1 MKTRLIGVTGYAQH
15 GKDTVGRVAVATQ
28 KFHRYAFAD
37 QLKLLALET
46 DPIIDMQYREPPA
59 NEVYD
64 MRLSKIVD
72 TVGWEAAKGFPE
84 VRRILQELGTGARN
98 VIGKDVWVDALAHR
112 LVVEGRMTESGRMLD
127 GVVVTDVRF
136 PNEAKWIHD
145 HDGVVVLVLRPDF
158 DNGVGTTHVSE
169 SHIMELP
176 VDHVFLNDHDLADFE
191 YKVWRAIDQ
200 GTLTRV

>member
-37 QLKLLALET
+37 QLKALALEA
-46 DPIIDMQYREPPA
+46 DPIIPVNGWGEME
-59 NEVYD
+59 
-64 MRLSKIVD
+64 RLSRV
-72 TVGWEAAKGFPE
+72 VEVEGWEVAKTYPE
-84 VRRILQELGTGARN
+84 VRRFLQDLGTGVRN
-98 VIGKDVWVDALAHR
+98 IIGEDAWVKALENIIVKD
-112 LVVEGRMTESGRMLD
+112 GRMSESGRMLD
-127 GVVVTDVRF
+127 GVVITDARF

-158 DNGVGTTHVSE
+158 DNGVGTTHASE
-169 SHIMELP
+169 AHIMELP

-200 GTLTRV
+200 GTLARV